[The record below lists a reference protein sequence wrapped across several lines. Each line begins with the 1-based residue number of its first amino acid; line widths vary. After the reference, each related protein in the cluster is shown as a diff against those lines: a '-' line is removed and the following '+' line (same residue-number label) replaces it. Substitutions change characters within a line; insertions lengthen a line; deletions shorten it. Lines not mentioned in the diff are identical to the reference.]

1 MTTPPDALEKGFQTK
16 LQHETWPIERL
27 TNYANNPRKNDHAI
41 EHVAEAIKAFGFR
54 VPVIVK
60 SDGIVVDG
68 HLRLKAARKLGLKE
82 IPVILADDLS
92 DAEIKAF
99 RLSVNRMADLADWDE
114 DLLRAELNDLAG
126 IEFDLELLG
135 FDAQFLGEI
144 LEIESPEPPGDQ
156 ASGGAKPPKTGEA
169 KRFSIALT
177 PEMAEKARVIGA
189 GNIGDGVR
197 VALTRY
203 TPKKRGNG

>member
-144 LEIESPEPPGDQ
+144 LEIEPPEPPETVT
-156 ASGGAKPPKTGEA
+156 GGGKPDTNAKE
-169 KRFSIALT
+169 KRYSIVL
-177 PEMAEKARVIGA
+177 PNELAEKAKTLGANNVGA
-189 GNIGDGVR
+189 GVR
-197 VALTRY
+197 LALSKY
-203 TPKKRGNG
+203 QPPKRRRG